1 MTSQN
6 LKPEYNRQE
15 LIDFVYDEKKNDE
28 VKHYHDIFS
37 AVHKYFLVKYGD
49 GHPFFTTLSFTTRR
63 LTLLGIAREI
73 FNDVKQDIDQHQ
85 EEKRREYEQAR
96 LQAAQLQYNNAKIYV
111 RTLARTHK
119 KKHTL
124 KQIAALQQME
134 RFRNKQDILNQLYNE
149 YATQWDAINAQ
160 QVQPRP
166 SVSREKPF
174 KQRIDDYVTLHP
186 DDLLDFDQFKAV
198 IRTWNRNM
206 SEEQAYKY
214 YKNAFFKVPGVNIQ
228 VDEPQDLTK
237 LGFKN
242 VDKYKYGLEDYEL
255 KPVIEESIVNSFP
268 LTENIKK
275 YKLHKLAPR
284 GTYMIDL
291 MFGSDTFKNLTYL
304 VAINVNTRYVC
315 IELTNIPNDSGEF
328 LKNNTK
334 TTTSYLRALTKIM
347 NAVRDTQPIKYLTG
361 DGESAFASILAQA
374 FYREHGITFHPV
386 PRMSI
391 PGKKSTDPLHSSL
404 GLIDR
409 FIRTLRDMLYQAG
422 YETTP
427 KAIQEMVRQYNNAPH
442 KSLSKWIGFD
452 VSPSMVQ
459 NDRNMEEFITTKIYK
474 ANIATKINT
483 DFDLQP
489 GTKVKV
495 YNEKNVLGKRRTICI
510 PGIIRGMQGSLY
522 KVEIQVNGQT
532 KIELVPRYKI
542 THYL

>member
-149 YATQWDAINAQ
+149 
-160 QVQPRP
+160 
-166 SVSREKPF
+166 
-174 KQRIDDYVTLHP
+174 HP

-214 YKNAFFKVPGVNIQ
+214 YKDAFFKVPGVNIQ

-328 LKNNTK
+328 
-334 TTTSYLRALTKIM
+334 
-347 NAVRDTQPIKYLTG
+347 
-361 DGESAFASILAQA
+361 ESAFASILAQA